1 MKTFIEAF
9 TEIMERK
16 RNPQGKGRDDFSN
29 VLKEED
35 PANAPS
41 S

>member
-1 MKTFIEAF
+1 MKKFIEAF

-16 RNPQGKGRDDFSN
+16 RNPLGKGRDDFSH
-29 VLKEED
+29 VLKEDESG
-35 PANAPS
+35 NAPS